1 LNRFIMYNKIAA
13 AYEQLA
19 DGYNA
24 RIDEKPHN
32 AFYDRPNTLS
42 LIPEP
47 AGKHILDAAC
57 GPGKY
62 AEILLSQGAQV
73 TGFDLIPRM
82 VALAQ
87 QRNKGQGHFFAHDM
101 SQPLHMLEEATF
113 DVVLCALGMD
123 YLEDWDKPLRE
134 FYRVLKPGGHL
145 VMSMQH
151 PFFEY
156 LFFESKR
163 YFDTEAVQCTWKG
176 FGKPVEVHS
185 FRRPLSAFIMPL
197 LNSGFQL
204 DTLLE
209 PLPVDAFKA
218 ADPRHYE
225 ELMQFPAFICV
236 RARKA

>member
-1 LNRFIMYNKIAA
+1 MSNKIAA

-19 DGYNA
+19 DNYNA

-32 AFYDRPNTLS
+32 AYYDRPNTLS

-62 AEILLSQGAQV
+62 AEILLSQGAKV
-73 TGFDLIPRM
+73 TGFDLVPRM
-82 VALAQ
+82 VELAQ
-87 QRNKGQGHFFAHDM
+87 ARNKGQGHFFVHDM
-101 SQPLHMLEEATF
+101 SQPLTMLDEATF
-113 DVVLCALGMD
+113 DVVLCALAMD
-123 YLEDWDKPLRE
+123 YVEDWNKLLRE
-134 FYRVLKPGGHL
+134 FHRVLKPGGYF
-145 VMSMQH
+145 VMSAQH

-156 LFFESKR
+156 LFFESKH

-185 FRRPLSAFIMPL
+185 FRRSLEAFIMPL
-197 LNSGFQL
+197 LNNGFQL

-209 PLPVDAFKA
+209 PKPIPAFKD

-225 ELMQFPAFICV
+225 ELMQFPSFICI
-236 RARKA
+236 RAVKR